1 MLVFLIAG
9 LYIYN
14 RFTGTDLLRKVVMSK
29 PVIVALTS
37 LMDAVCKILPN
48 KTLKIIST
56 VLDAAVDATEVAE
69 KTWLMGELSREDRNP
84 YAKSLARQVLVMA
97 GIEVTPQIEAIISG
111 VIEMTCMVL
120 PHGVEP
126 EGSKKE
132 NAELQ

>member
-1 MLVFLIAG
+1 
-9 LYIYN
+9 
-14 RFTGTDLLRKVVMSK
+14 MSK

-48 KTLKIIST
+48 KTLLIIST

-126 EGSKKE
+126 EGKVD
-132 NAELQ
+132 